1 MPIKPGPKPKAKSTG
16 KLDRRRRDN
25 KLTPKNKTS
34 LKTHQHKKGD

>member
-25 KLTPKNKTS
+25 KITPKNKTS
-34 LKTHQHKKGD
+34 LKTHHHKKGD